1 MKKFLQVKRVLAI
14 LNCPINL
21 GYFAKHLNY
30 NNSIEKIEITDSN
43 INDINNITVKLKK
56 ITKKYYKY
64 KGKYMKTKTTSSTI
78 NLNSSC

>member
-1 MKKFLQVKRVLAI
+1 MDKSTQLREKLHS

-30 NNSIEKIEITDSN
+30 NNTIEKIEITDD
-43 INDINNITVKLKK
+43 NDIANMTIKLKK

-64 KGKYMKTKTTSSTI
+64 KGKYMKTKTTTTST
-78 NLNSSC
+78 NLNSNY